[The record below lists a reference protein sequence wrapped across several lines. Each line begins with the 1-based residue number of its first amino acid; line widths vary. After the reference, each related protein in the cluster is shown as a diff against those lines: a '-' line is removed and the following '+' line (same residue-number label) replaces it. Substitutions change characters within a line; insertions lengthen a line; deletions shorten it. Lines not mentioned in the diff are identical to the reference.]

1 MKVWINKHTLL
12 LNWFQKRLSERQ
24 FLLLASALIGL
35 SAGLAAIVLKTFV
48 HYIHKLVT
56 TNYDLPFHYSIFIF
70 LPLLGLLLSVFYVQ
84 RIHNGTLEKSTAFV
98 LYSIAKKSS
107 LLAPLHM
114 IAHVIT
120 SAITIGFGGSSG
132 LEAPI
137 ATTGSAIGSNF
148 ARTYHLNYKQR
159 TLLLSCGAAAGI
171 AGAFNAPIAGV
182 LFSIEILLVD
192 VSATA
197 FIPLIIAAAM
207 GALCSHIIL
216 NEGILLSFT
225 TQQSFD
231 FHYLPYY
238 FGLALVAG
246 ITSVYHTKT
255 FLWVDSVFEKI
266 KTPYTKAIIGG
277 LALALLIFIF
287 PALFGE
293 GYTNI
298 NALSELQ
305 PERLLTNSLFADY
318 SSNEFVVLAFLGA
331 IVLTKA
337 IATGLTLSGGGNG
350 GNFAP
355 SLMTG
360 AFLGMF
366 FAKFFNT
373 LGFTQLPEGNFTLVA
388 MAGVMSGV
396 MHAPLT
402 AIFLIAEVTGGYG
415 LMIPLMLVSSVG
427 YTVVKLIEPDS
438 IDSQKLKKRGELL
451 TQDRD
456 QKILSSINLSNLLE
470 TNFQPVNENALMR
483 ELISVIEKSNR
494 NIFPVLTNDGRLS
507 GTILLDSIREI
518 MFNQELYD
526 KILVK
531 ELIQK
536 SPAVID
542 VNESMESVM
551 KKFDETGAWNL
562 PVLSNG
568 KYAGFISKSNIFNKY
583 RNQLIERSV
592 H

>member
-1 MKVWINKHTLL
+1 MKGWITKHTLL
-12 LNWFQKRLSERQ
+12 LNWLQRKLSERQ
-24 FLLLASALIGL
+24 FLLLSSALIGL

-48 HYIHKLVT
+48 HYIHQLVT
-56 TNYDLPFHYSIFIF
+56 TDYNLPFQFPVYIF
-70 LPLLGLLLSVFYVQ
+70 LPLLGLVLSVFYVQ
-84 RIHNGTLEKSTAFV
+84 RVHKGALEKSTAFV
-98 LYSIAKKSS
+98 LYSISKKSS

-114 IAHVIT
+114 VAHVIT

-225 TQQSFD
+225 TQQQFD
-231 FHYLPYY
+231 FHFLPYY
-238 FGLALVAG
+238 FGLALLAG
-246 ITSVYHTKT
+246 LTSVYHTKI
-255 FLWVDSVFEKI
+255 FMWVDGQFEKV
-266 KTPYTKAIIGG
+266 KSPYAKALVGG
-277 LALALLIFIF
+277 LVLALLVFF
-287 PALFGE
+287 LPPLFGE
-293 GYTNI
+293 GYTSI
-298 NALSELQ
+298 IALSELR
-305 PERLLTNSLFADY
+305 PEKLLVNSIFSDF
-318 SSNEFVVLAFLGA
+318 SSNQWMVLVFLGA

-360 AFLGMF
+360 AFLGIF
-366 FAKFFNT
+366 FSRFFNT

-427 YTVVKLIEPDS
+427 FTVVKLIAPDS
-438 IDSQKLKKRGELL
+438 IDSQKLKKRGEML

-470 TNFQPVNENALMR
+470 TNFQPINENALMR
-483 ELISVIEKSNR
+483 ELISVIEKSKR
-494 NIFPVLTNDGRLS
+494 NIFPVLTSEGKLV
-507 GTILLDSIREI
+507 GTIQLDSIREI
-518 MFNQELYD
+518 MFNQDLYD

-536 SPAVID
+536 APAVITLD
-542 VNESMESVM
+542 ESMESVM

-562 PVLSNG
+562 PVIANG
-568 KYAGFISKSNIFNKY
+568 KYAGFISKSSIFNKY

>member
-1 MKVWINKHTLL
+1 MWLNKHTLL

-48 HYIHKLVT
+48 HYIHQFVT
-56 TNYDLPFHYSIFIF
+56 TEYNLPFQFSVYIF

-84 RIHNGTLEKSTAFV
+84 RVHRGTLEKSTAFV
-98 LYSIAKKSS
+98 LYSISKKSS
-107 LLAPLHM
+107 LLAPVHM
-114 IAHVIT
+114 VAHVIT

-192 VSATA
+192 VSASA

-207 GALCSHIIL
+207 GALCSHIVL

-225 TQQSFD
+225 TQQQFD
-231 FHYLPYY
+231 FHFLPYY
-238 FGLALVAG
+238 FGLALLAG
-246 ITSVYHTKT
+246 LTSVYHTKT
-255 FLWVDSVFEKI
+255 FLWIDSIFDRI
-266 KTPYTKAIIGG
+266 KGPYTKAILGG
-277 LALALLIFIF
+277 LFLALLIFLL
-287 PALFGE
+287 PPLFGE
-293 GYTNI
+293 GYTSISKLADLN
-298 NALSELQ
+298 
-305 PERLLTNSLFADY
+305 PEKLLATSLISDFT
-318 SSNEFVVLAFLGA
+318 SNQWIILAFLGA

-366 FAKFFNT
+366 FAK
-373 LGFTQLPEGNFTLVA
+373 LISAIGLTQLPEGNFTLVA

-415 LMIPLMLVSSVG
+415 LMIPLMLVSSLAF
-427 YTVVKLIEPDS
+427 TVVKLINPDS
-438 IDSQKLKKRGELL
+438 IDTQKLKKRGELL

-456 QKILSSINLSNLLE
+456 QKILSSISLSNLLE
-470 TNFQPVNENALMR
+470 TNFQPINENAFMR
-483 ELISVIEKSNR
+483 ELIGVIEKSNR
-494 NIFPVLTNDGRLS
+494 NIFPVLTNEGKLA
-507 GTILLDSIREI
+507 GTIQLDAIREI
-518 MFNQELYD
+518 MFNQDLYD

-536 SPAVID
+536 SPAVIEMS
-542 VNESMESVM
+542 ESMDIVM
-551 KKFDETGAWNL
+551 KKFDETNAWNL
-562 PVLSNG
+562 PVVSNG
-568 KYAGFISKSNIFNKY
+568 KYVGFISKSAIFNKY